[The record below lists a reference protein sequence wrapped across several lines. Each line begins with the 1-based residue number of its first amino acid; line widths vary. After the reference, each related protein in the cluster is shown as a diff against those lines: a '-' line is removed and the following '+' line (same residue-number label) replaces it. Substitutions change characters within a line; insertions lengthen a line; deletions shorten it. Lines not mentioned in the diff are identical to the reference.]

1 MAVAKS
7 AGPGSARPTVPV
19 IGVDASELRWVRALV
34 SLLRHPDPVVPELTR
49 HALEYL
55 SDSAAPR
62 IAPGIPETPRLDNT
76 G

>member
-1 MAVAKS
+1 VAKNS
-7 AGPGSARPTVPV
+7 GPGSARPTVPV
-19 IGVDASELRWVRALV
+19 IGVDARELHWVRALI

-55 SDSAAPR
+55 SDSAASR
-62 IAPGIPETPRLDNT
+62 KTPGSTDAPRLDNT

>member
-1 MAVAKS
+1 MAKN
-7 AGPGSARPTVPV
+7 AGPVGARPTVPV
-19 IGVDASELRWVRALV
+19 IGVDARELHWVRALI

-55 SDSAAPR
+55 SDSAASR
-62 IAPGIPETPRLDNT
+62 KTPGSTDAPRLDNT